1 MRPESRFL
9 QALTSLALVGF
20 ILTSCATQPIAG
32 PTGLPGEQR
41 PCGGA
46 ALDCRGYFSQA
57 QRDFKMSL
65 SGLYGPIGGGVGFGA
80 GSSQLIALDSISG
93 DMILHYQ
100 RYCQQYNA
108 CLISREEFLR
118 RTDTLQTTQT
128 EVRRLVGTLPTP
140 QVAPSP
146 QSSSLP
152 EIVYPPTGVTY
163 PEGMTKEMRVADAV
177 FKVVLEAMRP
187 PGATGSV
194 SVSSGPSV
202 QQFPSTPAPPV
213 VTAPAPPPVP
223 YSLPQSAPTV
233 SPGAE
238 DPFRAIANELTQIAR
253 SLGTGQVPMKAVLG
267 EISYR
272 NTEFGSPLSV
282 FMKGQLQEQL
292 SRSGAFV
299 LVEAPR
305 LRTISVAQSPK
316 SSTALAEASGADLVI
331 IGNYWDTPEG
341 VELFVSVRQ
350 RQGDVLL
357 GVARA
362 FLPTAALP
370 RNTPVAPPN
379 LESARLNERIEDR
392 IAPLSGLQTA
402 NPLKVEVWTDRGKG
416 AIYSDGEDV
425 LILVRVNQ
433 DAYLRLYYT
442 DANNQTYQVFPNLY
456 RQEGRISGG
465 KVVALP
471 AQEDRFVFRVKS
483 PFGVESITALVSRK
497 PFGGPGGLGA
507 SSGPFLEV
515 PQGIR
520 GLEVVASSAGEGEVV
535 RDRAVLTTVRRAP

>member
-1 MRPESRFL
+1 MRSRRGL
-9 QALTSLALVGF
+9 LRNLPNVAILGF
-20 ILTSCATQPIAG
+20 MVAACATQQIAG

-41 PCGGA
+41 PCGGP

-57 QRDFKMSL
+57 QRDFKVSL

-146 QSSSLP
+146 QFSWPP

-163 PEGMTKEMRVADAV
+163 PEGMTKEMRVADAI

-223 YSLPQSAPTV
+223 YSSPQSAPTV

-282 FMKGQLQEQL
+282 FMKTRLQEEL
-292 SRSGAFV
+292 RRSGAFA
-299 LVEAPR
+299 LVEAPQ

-316 SSTALAEASGADLVI
+316 SGTALAEASGADVVI
-331 IGNYWDTPEG
+331 AGNYWETAEG
-341 VELFVSVRQ
+341 VELFVSLRQ
-350 RQGDVLL
+350 RKQDLLL

-362 FLPTAALP
+362 LLPSALLP
-370 RNTPVAPPN
+370 PGVAVTPAN
-379 LESARLNERIEDR
+379 LASARLNERIEDQ
-392 IAPLSGLQTA
+392 IAPLSATQA
-402 NPLKVEVWTDRGKG
+402 DAPLKVEVWTDRGKG
-416 AIYSDGEDV
+416 AIYSEGEEV
-425 LILVRVNQ
+425 LVMVRVSQN
-433 DAYLRLYYT
+433 AYLRLFFT
-442 DANNQTYQVFPNLY
+442 DANNQTYQVFPNIY
-456 RQEGRISGG
+456 RQHGWIPGG
-465 KVVALP
+465 QVVTIP
-471 AQEDRFVFRVKS
+471 TPEDRFVLKVKP
-483 PFGVESITALVSRK
+483 PFGIESLTAFASRT
-497 PFGGPGGLGA
+497 PFGGPAPPGTTE
-507 SSGPFLEV
+507 GPFMKI
-515 PQGIR
+515 PQGMR
-520 GLEVVASSAGEGEVV
+520 GLEVIASSAKPGEIV
-535 RDRAVLTTVRRAP
+535 RDRAVLTTVRRLP